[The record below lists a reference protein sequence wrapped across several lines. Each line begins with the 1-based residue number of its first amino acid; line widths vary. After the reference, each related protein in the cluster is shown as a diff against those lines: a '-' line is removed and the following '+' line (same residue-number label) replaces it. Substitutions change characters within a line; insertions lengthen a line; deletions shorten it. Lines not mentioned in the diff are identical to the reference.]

1 MEQATSLDGAG
12 WILDEGRLRTFSCY
26 IALVST
32 ETQFHLSLA
41 YTQKN
46 TDAMGLQQLV
56 IDLPA
61 DILLTL
67 NESETDVKQRI
78 LQSLAI
84 QLYQEEK
91 VTIGKAA
98 QVAGISRL
106 AFETL
111 LAKHKIPI
119 SLLSAEEVFADAN
132 KLKQ

>member
-1 MEQATSLDGAG
+1 
-12 WILDEGRLRTFSCY
+12 
-26 IALVST
+26 
-32 ETQFHLSLA
+32 
-41 YTQKN
+41 
-46 TDAMGLQQLV
+46 MGLQQLV

-132 KLKQ
+132 KLKQLATKSL